1 MEKQTSLS
9 VRSFYSS
16 LDSVDN
22 PNKSGVC
29 ALILPLGIDP
39 LSLEEP
45 NYLLSQQRKGF
56 IRTSHSQPTPLP
68 DNDLPDDL
76 LPLRPFILPH
86 LLHTCSL
93 FGSCLQVSYFDFK
106 DFESSKSSLLVTILN
121 RAFVVRRPDRLR
133 LLPARVQ
140 EICALLALVKVPV

>member
-29 ALILPLGIDP
+29 ALILPSGIDP

-76 LPLRPFILPH
+76 LPLRPFLLFH

-106 DFESSKSSLLVTILN
+106 DFKSYLLVTNLN
-121 RAFVVRRPDRLR
+121 RAFVVGRPDMLR
-133 LLPARVQ
+133 LVPARVQ
-140 EICALLALVKVPV
+140 EICSLLALVQVPV